1 MDNGK
6 QIRPGRAYESTR
18 NELLAEAGVM
28 ALAVAAVYFLHG
40 RGRAMPAAM
49 GAIIALRFLTLN
61 RRGDWIFFL
70 LGVVLGGGNDVLSMY
85 KGVYHYNA
93 ATVLPVP
100 IPLWMVV
107 FWGQV
112 FVSFR
117 KLMRFGPFK
126 GPDEQSLPLIDA
138 PLALDIV
145 IAVIYRMI
153 IYRTASTPW
162 LPDALFAAI
171 LIIRLLV
178 LPPRL
183 HERRLMLAMIVI
195 GPLYEM
201 LLIGCGLYVYQTG
214 VILGMPLWLIVYW
227 VFIIRAL
234 KAIFDRVENV
244 LATAPRK
251 GW

>member
-1 MDNGK
+1 MMAQGAEIK
-6 QIRPGRAYESTR
+6 TGCAYETTR
-18 NELLAEAGVM
+18 SELLAEAGVM

-49 GAIIALRFLTLN
+49 GAIIGLRFLVLN

-70 LGVVLGGGNDVLSMY
+70 LGVVLGGGNDLFSMY
-85 KGVYHYNA
+85 KHVYHYTA
-93 ATVLPVP
+93 PTILPVP

-117 KLMRFGPFK
+117 KLMRFGPFL
-126 GPDEQSLPLIDA
+126 GPRRRLPLIDA
-138 PLALDIV
+138 PLALDIL

-171 LIIRLLV
+171 LVVRVLV
-178 LPPRL
+178 LPPEP
-183 HERRLMLAMIVI
+183 HERRLMLAMLII

-214 VILGMPLWLIVYW
+214 VLLGMPLWLVVYW

-234 KAIFDRVENV
+234 KAVFDRIEIR
-244 LATAPRK
+244 LARPGRD
-251 GW
+251 

>member
-1 MDNGK
+1 MENGLEIK
-6 QIRPGRAYESTR
+6 SGRAYETTL
-18 NELLAEAGVM
+18 NDLLAEAGVM

-40 RGRAMPAAM
+40 QGRVMPAAM
-49 GAIIALRFLTLN
+49 GAIIALRFLLLN
-61 RRGDWIFFL
+61 RRGDWIFFV
-70 LGVVLGGGNDVLSMY
+70 LGVVLGGGNDLLSMY

-93 ATVLPVP
+93 ETVLPVP

-126 GPDEQSLPLIDA
+126 GSEQARLPVIDA
-138 PLALDIV
+138 PLALDIA

-171 LIIRLLV
+171 LIVRLLV
-178 LPPRL
+178 LPPQL
-183 HERRLMLAMIVI
+183 HERKLMLAMLVI
-195 GPLYEM
+195 GPLYEI
-201 LLIGCGLYVYQTG
+201 LLIGSRLYVYQTG
-214 VILGMPLWLIVYW
+214 VLLGMPLWLIVYW

-234 KAIFDRVENV
+234 KAIFDRIEHSRY
-244 LATAPRK
+244 LAT
-251 GW
+251 